1 MNLKIK
7 KLEPL
12 IMISCSK
19 CGKDMPELRK
29 IKFGYDFC
37 THCSDQYGLIGK
49 KRAIT
54 VQMGE
59 GDHTWNETI
68 IMSEEDFHKH
78 EQIEESRIQSI
89 EKRKINKAEYLSFDD
104 DSIISKKLI
113 VAPKEN

>member
-1 MNLKIK
+1 MKLTIK
-7 KLEPL
+7 KLKNLE
-12 IMISCSK
+12 MIPCSK

-37 THCSDQYGLIGK
+37 VHCSDQYGLIGK

-68 IMSEEDFHKH
+68 IMSEKDFLEYEKQEEKSLELTRKNKAHKA
-78 EQIEESRIQSI
+78 EFLSLDEESTIP
-89 EKRKINKAEYLSFDD
+89 E
-104 DSIISKKLI
+104 KLI
-113 VAPKEN
+113 VIPKED

>member
-12 IMISCSK
+12 TMIPCSK
-19 CGKDMPELRK
+19 CNRDMPELRK

-68 IMSEEDFHKH
+68 IMSEKDFQEH
-78 EQIEESRIQSI
+78 EKIEEFRIQSL
-89 EKRKINKAEYLSFDD
+89 EKRKINKAEYISFDNE
-104 DSIISKKLI
+104 STVPEKLI
-113 VAPKEN
+113 VNPKEI